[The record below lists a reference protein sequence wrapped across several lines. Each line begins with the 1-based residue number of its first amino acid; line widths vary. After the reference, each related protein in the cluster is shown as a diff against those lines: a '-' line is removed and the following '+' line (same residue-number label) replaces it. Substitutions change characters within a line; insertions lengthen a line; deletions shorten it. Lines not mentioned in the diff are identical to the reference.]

1 MNYQVLFPLSAGLL
15 VAAVLTLFIGVNNFT
30 ASAWTWAQ
38 IIMLSLFV
46 GYVCHLDDKL

>member
-1 MNYQVLFPLSAGLL
+1 MNKVLFPLSAGLL
-15 VAAVLTLFIGVNNFT
+15 VASVLTLFIGVNNFT

-46 GYVCHLDDKL
+46 GYVCHLVDRE